1 MKWTLAV
8 SLVVLFQL
16 LSFIECTVNYRYD
29 TPPERVLKADGSSRV
44 RGIQDREGKDI
55 VLGGLFAIQLS
66 YAAGGQCSSNPTLT
80 GTERLEA
87 MLYAIDLIN
96 SDPYLLPNITIGY
109 DIRDTCMSE
118 NIGLD
123 ESIEFVSSEDL
134 CHDICSSNTTTLNTT
149 ITAVIGATVSH
160 VSIPIASL
168 FRLFNLPQ
176 VSYSSTSSLLN
187 NRDRYTYFFRTVP
200 SDDQQARAMIDLIVY
215 FGWDHVST
223 IYSNNL
229 YGQPGI
235 TEFHRLARKENI
247 CIDLNEGINENFVT
261 ANYTVLANKLFNSS
275 ANVVVLFASI
285 HHVVEL
291 LTEIKTVQRN
301 STRQFLWI
309 ASDSWATFR
318 EAADFSSIV
327 SGMWGVAPLTT
338 KYDKFEEY
346 YSNLTLGTN
355 VRNSFF
361 TEYYQVFYNCIVGI
375 NCTNDSITEHPTFE
389 QDSKVPLVV
398 DAIYSV
404 AHAINNFFNENCEQP
419 LVWYQINQT
428 CLGHTNETRLN
439 GKVLLKYLSNVSF
452 TSPTG
457 NKVVFDKFGSVES
470 NYIFYNYQRKLSCTN
485 CSSINEFVQV
495 GYWNGSINLSQKHIT
510 FIPNIIL
517 QFGLNTSGHIVYEVD
532 SECQVCSPGF
542 FRREVVS
549 SCCGTCDPCLG
560 QNYTNTTS
568 STECQMCPQNMWG
581 NDPLT
586 GSYGCVD
593 IEESYL
599 KPSDA
604 WSIVLILLAITGLLA
619 VVFVSGVFIYFRNT
633 PIVKSSGREQMV
645 LLLTGISLCFLI
657 TAVFILKPSVAVCTL
672 QRIFAFFCSSLV
684 ISSLFIKLVRITR
697 IFLHKNIATRP
708 KCISPIFQIL
718 FTFLLVGVLMFLELI
733 SLSVFNPRVE
743 NKVETNDKNHNDFP
757 VIIVRCS
764 TPHVAVLVIQ
774 LLYYTALMIASNALA
789 ILTIRFPQNFNESK
803 YIAFSTFSLGLIW
816 LAFLFLFGILGTEL
830 HIALVSLAIQLSAL
844 AVLVCV
850 FGPRAFIMIVW
861 PSQNVITSTGVI
873 PTTPSVTAG
882 LQMTNIPTKCC
893 KVSVAPPVTSN
904 TDTSDN

>member
-1 MKWTLAV
+1 MKWSPAV
-8 SLVVLFQL
+8 SLVVLFHF
-16 LSFIECTVNYRYD
+16 LSFTECTVNYNYN
-29 TPPERVLKADGSSRV
+29 TPPERVLKADNGNRV

-55 VLGGLFAIQLS
+55 ILGGLFAVHHS
-66 YAAGGQCSSNPTLT
+66 SAGGGQCSSNPTLT
-80 GTERLEA
+80 GTERMEA
-87 MLYAIDLIN
+87 MLHAIDLIS

-109 DIRDTCMSE
+109 DIRDTCTSE

-123 ESIEFVSSEDL
+123 ESIEFVFSDDL
-134 CHDICSSNTTTLNTT
+134 CRDTCLSTSNGLNTS
-149 ITAVIGATVSH
+149 ITAVIGATVSF
-160 VSIPIASL
+160 VSIPVASL

-176 VSYSSTSSLLN
+176 VSYSSTSSLLS
-187 NRDRYTYFFRTVP
+187 NRDRYNYFFRTIP
-200 SDDQQARAMIDLIVY
+200 PDDQQAQAMIDLIVY

-235 TEFHRLARKENI
+235 TEFHRLARKEKI
-247 CIDLNEGINENFVT
+247 CIDVNEGIDDSFVT
-261 ANYTVLANKLFNSS
+261 ANYTIIANKLFNSS

-285 HHVVEL
+285 HHVPYL
-291 LTEIKTVQRN
+291 LTEIQSVQGI

-338 KYDKFEEY
+338 KYDLFEEY

-355 VRNSFF
+355 LRNPFF
-361 TEYYQVFYNCIVGI
+361 TDYYQVFYNCIVGI
-375 NCTNDSITEHPTFE
+375 NCTNDSITEHPMY
-389 QDSKVPLVV
+389 QQNSKVPLVV
-398 DAIYSV
+398 DAVYSV
-404 AHAINNFFNENCEQP
+404 AHALSNFFKENCKQP
-419 LVWYQINQT
+419 LVWHKINQT
-428 CLGHTNETRLN
+428 CVSWTNETRLN

-457 NKVVFDKFGSVES
+457 NKVMFDNLGNVEG
-470 NYIFYNYQRKLSCTN
+470 NYRFYNYQRRMSCTN
-485 CSSINEFVQV
+485 CSSMNEFVQV
-495 GYWNGSINLSQKHIT
+495 GYWNGSISTPQQRIT
-510 FIPNIIL
+510 FNTNTRL
-517 QFGLNTSGHIVYEVD
+517 QFGLNMSGHIVYELN
-532 SECQVCSPGF
+532 SQCQVCNPGF

-560 QNYTNTTS
+560 QNYSNTTF
-568 STECQMCPQNMWG
+568 STECQICPQYMWG
-581 NDPLT
+581 NNPLN
-586 GSYGCVD
+586 GSNGCVD

-604 WSIVLILLAITGLLA
+604 WSIVLILLAIIGLLA
-619 VVFVSGVFIYFRNT
+619 VIFVSVVFIYFWNT

-645 LLLTGISLCFLI
+645 LLLTGITLCFLI
-657 TAVFILKPSVAVCTL
+657 TVIFILKPSVAVCTL
-672 QRIFAFFCSSLV
+672 QRISAFFCSSLV
-684 ISSLFIKLVRITR
+684 ISSLFIKLVRIAR

-708 KCISPIFQIL
+708 KYISPIFQIL
-718 FTFLLVGVLMFLELI
+718 FTFILVGVLMFFEII
-733 SLSVFNPRVE
+733 SLSVFNPHVE
-743 NKVETNDKNHNDFP
+743 NKVETNETNHNDFP

-764 TPHVAVLVIQ
+764 TPHISIIVIQ

-830 HIALVSLAIQLSAL
+830 HVALVSLAIQLSAL

-861 PSQNVITSTGVI
+861 PSQNVMTSTATN
-873 PTTPSVTAG
+873 PTTASVTAG
-882 LQMTNIPTKCC
+882 LQMTKIPTEHR
-893 KVSVAPPVTSN
+893 KVSLVPTVASN
-904 TDTSDN
+904 ADKSGN